1 MKQIVVL
8 SGKGGTGKTTVTAAL
23 AHLASEDPG
32 TRAILVDADVDAA
45 NLELLLAS
53 RIVETHE
60 FVGGQVAA
68 IAADSCSGCGLC
80 VDVCRFDAVRADNGL
95 CKVDTIAC
103 EGCAACKTQ
112 CPSNAITMLPQISG
126 RWFSSTSRYG
136 PLFHARLSPAQES
149 SGKLVSLL
157 KQRAYTQALDES
169 YPLMIVDGPPG
180 IGCPAIAAVSG
191 ADMVI
196 VVTEPTA
203 AGIHD
208 MERVLDL
215 TAHFGIPALVCINK
229 ADLHPAGT
237 DTITGYCQQHGLPI
251 IGQLPF
257 DLSVTEAMV
266 RGQTIT
272 AYLPDSPISH
282 ALREIWQD
290 AWASVHE
297 KTAVK

>member
-23 AHLASEDPG
+23 AHLASENPS

-45 NLELLLAS
+45 NLELLLAPH
-53 RIVETHE
+53 IIETHE
-60 FVGGQVAA
+60 FVGGQVAVF
-68 IAADSCSGCGLC
+68 AADLCSGCGLC
-80 VDVCRFDAVRADNGL
+80 ADVCRFDAVRADNGL
-95 CKVDTIAC
+95 YTVDTIAC
-103 EGCAACKTQ
+103 EGCATCKTQ
-112 CPSNAITMLPQISG
+112 CPSHAITMLPQISG
-126 RWFSSTSRYG
+126 RWFFSTSRYG

-149 SGKLVSLL
+149 SGKLVTLL
-157 KQRAYTQALDES
+157 KQRAFAQALDES

-208 MERVLDL
+208 MQRVLDL
-215 TAHFGIPALVCINK
+215 AAHFGIPALVCVNK
-229 ADLHPAGT
+229 ADLYPAGT
-237 DTITGYCQQHGLPI
+237 DRITGYCQQNELPV
-251 IGQLPF
+251 IGRLPF
-257 DLSVTEAMV
+257 DLSITEAMV

-272 AYLPDSPISH
+272 EYLPDSPISR
-282 ALREIWQD
+282 ALREIWQGVL
-290 AWASVHE
+290 AYIHE
-297 KTAVK
+297 KAAVR